1 MKEEKPR
8 RQKRKEPPASCCVW
22 GRRTGGNDGRRYY
35 VASSGSEY
43 SDCAGWDFRAEKS
56 TNMATWSYSTV
67 QSRKVDAALSRS
79 VRMALRMPSFSLRF
93 VARMG
98 PI

>member
-1 MKEEKPR
+1 MVVTTWDFVRMKEEKPR

-43 SDCAGWDFRAEKS
+43 SELRWLALQSGEINQHGYLELLHDSEQKS
-56 TNMATWSYSTV
+56 LMLPYPEV
-67 QSRKVDAALSRS
+67 S
-79 VRMALRMPSFSLRF
+79 VRH
-93 VARMG
+93 
-98 PI
+98 